1 MNMDKEL
8 ITAVVYKLSEV
19 HGITVKYR
27 RPIGNEDNDGTLG
40 LRYHGVDACFRIE
53 TRKQITTT
61 VVNMMLAVRP
71 PEQFQNLLLIAPSV
85 TPACAGLMKSRNIC
99 YADAAGN
106 LFLHSGPLYLH
117 VSGKKNPKPD
127 RRNDLMPKRQSFPAN
142 TLKLVFALLTDPD
155 LNRKPAKALLSQNYR
170 TMGKITGLPL
180 GSIAGAM
187 SALQSGGYVVTAG
200 KGERLLLER
209 KKLLNQWIDDY
220 AARLR
225 PNLVSEHF
233 RVPSSQWWVN
243 ADIHEA
249 NGLWGGEVA
258 GAKLTD
264 YLSPETATIYSDDFP
279 GEFVLTYALYKDPA
293 GRVEVLKPFWGPI
306 PWATHEDCVHPL
318 LVYADLIASEI
329 DRNVETAQ
337 RVYDR
342 YLRQIIEPD

>member
-1 MNMDKEL
+1 MNTEL
-8 ITAVVYKLSEV
+8 IASIVDGLSHV
-19 HGITVKYR
+19 PGLTVKYR
-27 RPIGNEDNDGTLG
+27 RPVRNEDNDGTLG

-61 VVNMMLAVRP
+61 VVNMMLAASP
-71 PEQFQNLLLIAPSV
+71 PDQFKNLLLIAPSV
-85 TPACAGLMKSRNIC
+85 TPGCAALMKSRDIC

-117 VSGKKNPKPD
+117 VSGKKSSKPD

-155 LNRKPAKALLSQNYR
+155 LNREPAKALLSQNYR

-187 SALQSGGYVVTAG
+187 SALQSGGYLVIAG

-209 KKLLNQWIDDY
+209 RKLLNQWIDDY
-220 AARLR
+220 SARLR
-225 PNLVSEHF
+225 PNLVSAHF
-233 RVPSSQWWVN
+233 RVPSSKWWVN
-243 ADIHEA
+243 ADIHAA
-249 NGLWGGEVA
+249 NGVWGGEVA
-258 GAKLTD
+258 GAKMTA
-264 YLSPETATIYSDDFP
+264 YLSPEIATIYSDDFP

-293 GRVEVLKPFWGPI
+293 GKVEILKPFWGPL

-318 LVYADLIASEI
+318 LVYADLMASEI

-337 RVYDR
+337 RVYDQ
-342 YLRQIIEPD
+342 YLRQLIEPD